1 MKKYLILTTAI
12 LLGAPAFA
20 GGLGDVAPEPAVV
33 AYDAPVQANTGGEWG
48 GGYVGAQ
55 IGYGDIKS
63 GGAGLDGNGTIGGV
77 FAGYR
82 ADFGKFV
89 AGAELNYDVSNID
102 LGASVGTL
110 DNVTRLKLIGG
121 ADLGSALLYGT
132 VGAAYAEASVGAATL
147 KDNGYFVGVGVDYML
162 NDNWSVGGEYLA
174 HRFNDFDNSG
184 VDLKVNTVEAKVSYK
199 F

>member
-1 MKKYLILTTAI
+1 MKKYLSLTAAI
-12 LLGAPAFA
+12 FLGAPAFA

-33 AYDAPVQANTGGEWG
+33 AYDAPVQTSTDGDWA

-55 IGYGDIKS
+55 LGYGDIKS

-89 AGAELNYDVSNID
+89 AGAELNYDASNIK
-102 LGASVGTL
+102 LGNGAGTL

-162 NDNWSVGGEYLA
+162 NDSWSVGGEYLA

-184 VDLKVNTVEAKVSYK
+184 VDLKVNTVEAKVSYR

>member
-1 MKKYLILTTAI
+1 MKNYLILTTGI

-20 GGLGDVAPEPAVV
+20 GGLGDVAPEPTVV

-55 IGYGDIKS
+55 LGYGDINS

-82 ADFGKFV
+82 ADFGQFV

-102 LGASVGTL
+102 LGASAGTL

-121 ADLGSALLYGT
+121 ADLGRALVYGT
-132 VGAAYAEASVGAATL
+132 VGAAYAEATVGTATL
-147 KDNGYFVGVGVDYML
+147 KDNGYFVGVGVDYL
-162 NDNWSVGGEYLA
+162 LTDNWSVGGEYLA

>member
-1 MKKYLILTTAI
+1 MKKYLILTTAV

-20 GGLGDVAPEPAVV
+20 GGLGNVAPEPDVV
-33 AYDAPVQANTGGEWG
+33 AYDAPVQTTTDGDWA

-55 IGYGDIKS
+55 LGYGDIKS
-63 GGAGLDGNGTIGGV
+63 GGAGLDGNGAIGGV

-89 AGAELNYDVSNID
+89 AGAELNYDASNID
-102 LGASVGTL
+102 LGNGTGTL

-147 KDNGYFVGVGVDYML
+147 KDNGYFVGAGVDYKL
-162 NDNWSVGGEYLA
+162 NDSWSVGGEYLA

-184 VDLKVNTVEAKVSYK
+184 VDLKVNTVEAKVSYR

>member
-1 MKKYLILTTAI
+1 MKKYAVLALAT
-12 LLGAPAFA
+12 LVSAPAFA
-20 GGLGDVAPEPAVV
+20 GGLGNVAPEPAVV
-33 AYDAPVQANTGGEWG
+33 AYDAPVATTPDHDWS

-55 IGYGDIKS
+55 LGYGDIKS

-89 AGAELNYDVSNID
+89 GGAELNYDASNID
-102 LGASVGTL
+102 LGNGVGKL
-110 DNVTRLKLIGG
+110 KNVTRLKLIGG
-121 ADLGSALLYGT
+121 IDLGNALVYGT
-132 VGAAYAEASVGAATL
+132 IGAAYAEADVGAATL
-147 KDNGYFVGVGVDYML
+147 KDNGYFGGIGVDYAIS
-162 NDNWSVGGEYLA
+162 NSWSVGGEYLA

-184 VDLKVNTVEAKVSYK
+184 VDLKVNTIEAKVSYN

>member
-1 MKKYLILTTAI
+1 MKKYILATAAT
-12 LLGAPAFA
+12 LLTAPAFA
-20 GGLGDVAPEPAVV
+20 GGLNEVAPEPAVE
-33 AYDAPVQANTGGEWG
+33 AYAAPVQTSIDGDWA

-55 IGYGDIKS
+55 LGYGDIDS
-63 GGAGLDGNGTIGGV
+63 DGAGLDGNGTIGGV

-89 AGAELNYDVSNID
+89 AGAELNYDASNID
-102 LGASVGTL
+102 LGSGTGTL

-121 ADLGSALLYGT
+121 ADLGRTLVYGT
-132 VGAAYAEASVGAATL
+132 IGAAYAEATVGGATL
-147 KDNGYFVGVGVDYML
+147 KDNGYFAGVGVDYML
-162 NDNWSVGGEYLA
+162 NDSWSVGGEYLA

-184 VDLKVNTVEAKVSYK
+184 VDLKVNTIEAKVSYK

>member
-1 MKKYLILTTAI
+1 MKKYLIVSTAI

-20 GGLGDVAPEPAVV
+20 GGLGDVAPEPVV
-33 AYDAPVQANTGGEWG
+33 EAYAAPVETSTGGDWG

-82 ADFGKFV
+82 ADFGQFV
-89 AGAELNYDVSNID
+89 AGAELNYDVSDID
-102 LGASVGTL
+102 LGASAGTL

-121 ADLGSALLYGT
+121 ADLGRALVYGT
-132 VGAAYAEASVGAATL
+132 AGAAYAEATVGTATL
-147 KDNGYFVGVGVDYML
+147 KDNGYFVGVGVDYL
-162 NDNWSVGGEYLA
+162 LSDSWSVGGEYLS
-174 HRFNDFDNSG
+174 HRFDDFDNSG

>member
-1 MKKYLILTTAI
+1 MKNYLFLTTAV

-20 GGLGDVAPEPAVV
+20 DGLGDVAPEPAVV
-33 AYDAPVQANTGGEWG
+33 AYDAPVQSNSGGEWG

-55 IGYGDIKS
+55 LGYGDIKS

-82 ADFGKFV
+82 ADFGQFV
-89 AGAELNYDVSNID
+89 AGAELNYDVSDID
-102 LGASVGTL
+102 LGASAGKL

-121 ADLGSALLYGT
+121 ADLGRALVYGT
-132 VGAAYAEASVGAATL
+132 VGAAYAEATVGTAIL

-162 NDNWSVGGEYLA
+162 SDNWSVGGEYLA
-174 HRFNDFDNSG
+174 HRFDDFDNSG

>member
-1 MKKYLILTTAI
+1 MKNYLFLTTAI

-20 GGLGDVAPEPAVV
+20 GGLGDVAPEPEVV

-55 IGYGDIKS
+55 LGYGDIKS

-82 ADFGKFV
+82 ADFGQFV
-89 AGAELNYDVSNID
+89 AGAELNYDVSDID
-102 LGASVGTL
+102 LGASAGKL

-121 ADLGSALLYGT
+121 ADLGRALVYGT
-132 VGAAYAEASVGAATL
+132 VGAAYAEATVGTATL

-162 NDNWSVGGEYLA
+162 SDNWSVGGEYLA
-174 HRFNDFDNSG
+174 HRFDDFDNSG